1 VTEHSTDILV
11 VGGGI
16 IGMLTARELA
26 MAGARVTLVERQE
39 CGRES
44 SWAGGGI
51 VSPLYPWRY
60 SEAVTALASWG
71 QRHYAGLA
79 ETLTQ
84 ESGIDPEWIRSGLL
98 MLDVQEGGEARA
110 WAAAHGHEMK
120 QLAGAELR
128 DLEPALA
135 VGESGLWMPEIGQ
148 VRNPRL
154 AQAARAALAV
164 HGIEVMEHTE
174 VSGLV
179 FRDGQIRGVE
189 TDRGGIQASRV
200 IIAGGAWSAR
210 LLQALAVGI
219 KVEPVKG
226 QMILYRTEPG
236 AIRHIVLNQGK
247 YLIPRRDGHVLAGST
262 LEYVGF
268 DKRSTRE
275 ALQELQQVA
284 ETMFPL
290 LAGCP
295 VVKQWAGLRP
305 GSPSGIPYIGEHPQV
320 AGLYVN
326 AGHFRNGVVLGPAS
340 ARLMSDLVLGR
351 ATIVDASP
359 YGLEAPH

>member
-1 VTEHSTDILV
+1 VTKHSTDILV

-26 MAGARVTLVERQE
+26 MAGAHVTLVERQE

-60 SEAVTALASWG
+60 SDAVTALAGWG
-71 QRHYAGLA
+71 QQRYAELA
-79 ETLTQ
+79 AALQQ
-84 ESGIDPEWIRSGLL
+84 ESGIDPEWVRSGLL
-98 MLDVQEGGEARA
+98 MLDVAEDVEALA
-110 WAAAHGHEMK
+110 WADAHGKQME
-120 QLAGAELR
+120 QLAGPGLR
-128 DLEPALA
+128 SLEPALA
-135 VGESGLWMPEIGQ
+135 VGESGLWMSQIGQ

-154 AQAARAALAV
+154 AQAARAALAT
-164 HGIEVMEHTE
+164 HGIEVREHTE
-174 VSGLV
+174 VSGLDI
-179 FRDGQIRGVE
+179 RDGRIHGVQTE
-189 TDRGGIQASRV
+189 HGAIEASRV
-200 IIAGGAWSAR
+200 VIAGGAWSAQ
-210 LLQALAVGI
+210 LLQELAVGVE
-219 KVEPVKG
+219 VEPVKG
-226 QMILYRTEPG
+226 QMILYRIEPG

-268 DKRSTRE
+268 DKRSTQE

-290 LAGCP
+290 LADSP

-320 AGLYVN
+320 AGLFVN

-340 ARLMSDLVLGR
+340 ARLMADLVLER
-351 ATIVDASP
+351 EPILDPDP